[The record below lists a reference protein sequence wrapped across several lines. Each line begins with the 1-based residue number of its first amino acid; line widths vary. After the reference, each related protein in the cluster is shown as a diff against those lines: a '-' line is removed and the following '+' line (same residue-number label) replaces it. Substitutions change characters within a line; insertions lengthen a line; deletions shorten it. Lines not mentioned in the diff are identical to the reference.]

1 MYLQINDD
9 LTFNSNTINNRS
21 ISRFQELQA
30 WSPQSL
36 TLFNFVI
43 RQSSDL
49 IGVLNLT
56 VKYQQVSSG
65 LWFIYGVSP
74 ITLNWDAQCSAQ
86 CYKGCWLE
94 SIQDF
99 ELQVGHSPFKLKYG
113 IVMST
118 SPSCFE
124 AHTGLRFQIAFMK
137 GIFDPYVLWP
147 FGKKLMSFYK

>member
-94 SIQDF
+94 SVQDF
-99 ELQVGHSPFKLKYG
+99 ELQVGNLPFKLRC
-113 IVMST
+113 SLLT
-118 SPSCFE
+118 SPSFFE
-124 AHTGLRFQIAFMK
+124 AHTGLRFQIAYEGDF
-137 GIFDPYVLWP
+137 
-147 FGKKLMSFYK
+147 